1 VKESI
6 SFVKLPFAYLTKHA
20 TILSFGIFSK
30 GTPHRL
36 EAEILPREPSARWSL
51 CAVSSLAS
59 GMVPG
64 RISWRDKA
72 DILASRVRKRMTD
85 SGHSVRATSRG
96 EKELSLQTTTN
107 ETSTTEGFSK
117 LDVSQTTLRALDR
130 AGFHEPSPIQQAMI
144 AQAIAGR
151 DCLGN
156 APTGTG
162 KTAAFLVPLL
172 EKMDENDRRVQA
184 LILAPTRELVIQIC
198 REFDKLSYGR
208 RVRGVAVVGGE
219 PIMRQQ
225 RMLGAGC
232 QLVVATPGRLMDL
245 MARHAIRL
253 DKVKVVVLD
262 EADQMLDIGFRP
274 AVETILKAVPK
285 QRQTLLLSATMPPE
299 VRELAQTY
307 LVDPVD
313 VRLIKADEDATIP
326 AIRQSYLMVAAER
339 KFELL
344 IKLLRREQPKRAIVF
359 CRTKRGA
366 DRVGGLL
373 RSEGLLA
380 DTIHGN
386 LSQAQRNRVL
396 QAFRSG
402 RLNTLVATDVVGRGI
417 DVRGVTHVVNFD
429 LPEDPT
435 HYVHRIGRTGRM
447 GSDGVAF
454 SLVLPDQGK
463 LLDQIER
470 CISRELEAD
479 EVEGVPTFARPY
491 FRPQPRHGNYRRG
504 GPSRYHGGGGN
515 GGHGGQ
521 GGGRYPRRPAASS
534 SSSQGV
540 RRRRDRE
547 PQGAGRG

>member
-1 VKESI
+1 MQ
-6 SFVKLPFAYLTKHA
+6 TK
-20 TILSFGIFSK
+20 
-30 GTPHRL
+30 
-36 EAEILPREPSARWSL
+36 
-51 CAVSSLAS
+51 
-59 GMVPG
+59 
-64 RISWRDKA
+64 
-72 DILASRVRKRMTD
+72 
-85 SGHSVRATSRG
+85 
-96 EKELSLQTTTN
+96 TTN
-107 ETSTTEGFSK
+107 TETPVSEGF
-117 LDVSQTTLRALDR
+117 LALGVGEIMLRALAR
-130 AGFHEPSPIQQAMI
+130 AAYHEPSPIQQQLI
-144 AQAIAGR
+144 APAIAGR

-162 KTAAFLVPLL
+162 KTAAFLVPIL
-172 EKMDENDRRVQA
+172 EKIDERERRPQA
-184 LILAPTRELVIQIC
+184 LILAPTRELVIQIG
-198 REFDKLSYGR
+198 REFEKLSYGR
-208 RVRGVAVVGGE
+208 RVRCVAVVGGE
-219 PIMRQQ
+219 PILRQQ

-232 QLVVATPGRLMDL
+232 QVVVATPGRLMDL

-253 DKVKVVVLD
+253 DKVKIVVLD

-274 AVETILKAVPK
+274 AVETILKAVP
-285 QRQTLLLSATMPPE
+285 QQDRQTLLLSATMPRE

-313 VRLIKADEDATIP
+313 VRLIRDNEDATIP
-326 AIRQSYLMVAAER
+326 AIRQLYLMVAAER

-344 IKLLRREQPKRAIVF
+344 VKLLRREQPPRAIVF

-366 DRVGGLL
+366 DRVGLML

-380 DTIHGN
+380 DTMHGN

-417 DVRGVTHVVNFD
+417 DVRGVSHVVNFD

-454 SLVLPDQGK
+454 SLVMPDQGK

-470 CISRELEAD
+470 CISRELESD
-479 EVEGVPTFARPY
+479 QVEGVPSPARPLN
-491 FRPQPRHGNYRRG
+491 RPQPRQGGYRG
-504 GPSRYHGGGGN
+504 GQKPRGRFPSRGGGGS
-515 GGHGGQ
+515 H
-521 GGGRYPRRPAASS
+521 SS
-534 SSSQGV
+534 SYGV

-547 PQGAGRG
+547 PQGAGRP